1 MQDSS
6 SDSIAGRAAG
16 YDFATIEARWQQ
28 RWDASGA
35 FRAEDVPT
43 DGKPKYYVLEM
54 FPYPSGNIHMGH
66 VRNYTLGD
74 VVARYKRAC
83 GFNVLHP
90 MGWDAFGLPAENA
103 ARERKV
109 HPAEW
114 TWRNIAAMRAELQRM
129 GLSID
134 WSREFATCDPA
145 YYGQQQKLFLD
156 LFRLGLVDRR
166 LSWVNWDP
174 VDATVLANEQV
185 VDGRG
190 WRSGAPVEKRQL
202 AQWFFR
208 ITKFAPEL
216 LDALPGLDRWPD
228 RVRAMQSKW
237 IGRSEGAKVR
247 FALHHPVAEMDEV
260 EVYTTRPDTLF
271 GMSFLAVAPEH
282 PLAAAAA
289 AADPAAAA
297 FVAECRA
304 LGTSEAAIETA
315 EKRGYDTG
323 FRVRHPFDDRTVP
336 VWIANF
342 VLMEYGTGAIFGCP
356 CGDQRDLDFA
366 RKYGLSVVP
375 VVLPPGEDA
384 ASFRID
390 AKAYDGPGRMVNSDF
405 LDGLPNTEALTVVI
419 RRLAESGQGEGVTN
433 WRMRDWG
440 VSRQRYWGCP
450 IPVVH
455 CPTCGVVP
463 VPDADLPVVLPE
475 DVDFELPGNPLDRHD
490 TWRVVACPCCGGR
503 AERETDTLDTFVD
516 SSWYFARFCS
526 PNAAEPVAAAAAAH
540 WLPVDQY
547 VGGIDHAI
555 LHLLYARFFT
565 RAMHAA
571 EVVQLDEPFAGLFTQ
586 GMVTHES
593 YRAADGRW
601 LYPTEVERQ
610 PDGSVWER
618 ATGGTVTV
626 TAIDKMSKSRRN
638 TIDPQDIIGR
648 YGADTARWF
657 VLSDNPPERDME
669 WTETGIAGAHRFTQR
684 VFRLTQAITEVEPDV
699 SAPVTATPL
708 IRTVHRTIASVTAA
722 LNQFGFNV
730 AVARLYELLNAIA
743 EGQRALAQGN
753 TAGSAELRH
762 ALDVFARLV
771 APMMP
776 HMACEILARLHPEAE
791 QPDLTWP
798 VADPAMVAETMM
810 TIAVQVGGKLRG
822 TIEVPVD
829 SPEVEVVQ
837 AAREEANVAR
847 LLAGKAIVK
856 QVYVP
861 RRIVSFVVK
870 DQPA

>member
-1 MQDSS
+1 MQDQSAPS
-6 SDSIAGRAAG
+6 ADHAAG
-16 YDFATIEARWQQ
+16 YDFAAIEARWQRQ
-28 RWDASGA
+28 WDESKA
-35 FRAEDVPT
+35 FQVEDVPS

-114 TWRNIAAMRAELQRM
+114 TWSNIAAMRAELRRM

-145 YYGQQQKLFLD
+145 YYGQQQKLFLAFMRD
-156 LFRLGLVDRR
+156 GLVDRR

-174 VDATVLANEQV
+174 VDETVLANEQV

-208 ITKFAPEL
+208 ITRYAPAL
-216 LDALPGLDRWPD
+216 LDALPSLTRWPD

-237 IGRSEGAKVR
+237 IGRSEGARVR
-247 FALHHPVAEMDEV
+247 FALDQAVDGIETV

-289 AADPAAAA
+289 AADAAAGA

-304 LGTSEAAIETA
+304 LGTSEAAIEGA

-323 FRVRHPFDDRTVP
+323 FKVRHPFDDRVVP

-366 RKYGLSVVP
+366 RKYGLAVIP
-375 VVLPPGEDA
+375 VVLPPGEDG
-384 ASFRID
+384 STFQTG
-390 AKAYDGPGRMVNSDF
+390 AKAYDGPGQMIHSGF
-405 LDGLPNTEALTVVI
+405 LDGLTTEGAVTEVI
-419 RRLAESGQGEGVTN
+419 RRLTAAGQGSGVTN

-455 CPTCGVVP
+455 CPACGVVA
-463 VPDADLPVVLPE
+463 VPEAELPVVLPV
-475 DVDFELPGNPLDRHD
+475 DVSFDLPGNPLDRHD
-490 TWRVVACPCCGGR
+490 GWRIVACPKCGGR

-516 SSWYFARFCS
+516 SSWYFSRFCS
-526 PNAAEPVAAAAAAH
+526 PTAEEPVSRRAAAH

-565 RAMHAA
+565 RAMHAGQM
-571 EVVQLDEPFAGLFTQ
+571 VGVDEPFAGLFTQ

-593 YRAADGRW
+593 YRATDGRW
-601 LYPTEVERQ
+601 LYPAEIERH
-610 PDGSVWER
+610 PDGSVVER
-618 ATGGTVTV
+618 ATGREVVV
-626 TAIDKMSKSRRN
+626 TAIDKMSKSKRN
-638 TIDPQDIIGR
+638 TIDPADIIHR

-684 VFRLTQAITEVEPDV
+684 LYRLAAAIASNRCPEMTRP
-699 SAPVTATPL
+699 TAGPL
-708 IRTVHRTIASVTAA
+708 TRAVHRTIASVTTA
-722 LNQFGFNV
+722 LDGFNFNV
-730 AVARLYELLNAIA
+730 AVARLHELLNAIFDA
-743 EGQRALAQGN
+743 QRALSSSDE
-753 TAGSAELRH
+753 AGAAELRQ
-762 ALDVFARLV
+762 ALDVFLRLA

-776 HMACEILARLHPEAE
+776 HLSSEILVRLHPDAGTL
-791 QPDLTWP
+791 PDLTWP
-798 VADPAMVAETMM
+798 VADPAMLTESMM
-810 TIAVQVGGKLRG
+810 TIAIQVGGKLRG
-822 TIEVPVD
+822 TIQVPVGLD
-829 SPEVEVVQ
+829 GQTVLEQ
-837 AAREEANVAR
+837 AAAEENVAR
-847 LLAGKAIVK
+847 LLAGRRVVK
-856 QVYVP
+856 RIYVP
-861 RRIVSFVVK
+861 GRIVNF
-870 DQPA
+870 ALGNEA

>member
-1 MQDSS
+1 MQVQTTQTV
-6 SDSIAGRAAG
+6 AERATG
-16 YDFATIEARWQQ
+16 YDFAAIEARWQQ
-28 RWDASGA
+28 RWDESGA
-35 FRAEDVPT
+35 FRVADVPVH
-43 DGKPKYYVLEM
+43 GRPKYYVLEM

-83 GFNVLHP
+83 GYDVLHP

-114 TWRNIAAMRAELQRM
+114 TWRNIAAMRAEFKRM

-134 WSREFATCDPA
+134 WSREFATCDPS
-145 YYGQQQKLFLD
+145 YYGQQQKLFLRF
-156 LFRLGLVDRR
+156 LRSGLVDRR

-174 VDATVLANEQV
+174 VDETVLANEQV

-208 ITKFAPEL
+208 ITKFAPAL
-216 LDALPGLDRWPD
+216 LDALPSLDRWPD
-228 RVRAMQSKW
+228 RVRAMQAKW
-237 IGRSEGAKVR
+237 IGRSEGARVR
-247 FALHHPVAEMDEV
+247 FALDQPLGALAEV

-282 PLAAAAA
+282 PLAAAIA

-297 FVAECRA
+297 FIAECRA
-304 LGTSEAAIETA
+304 LGTSEAAIEGA

-323 FRVRHPFDDRTVP
+323 LRVRHPFADRTAP

-366 RKYGLSVVP
+366 RKYDLPVIP
-375 VVLPPGEDA
+375 VVLPPGDDA
-384 ASFRID
+384 GSFSIG
-390 AKAYDGPGRMVNSDF
+390 AKAYDGPGEMINSAF
-405 LDGLPNTEALTVVI
+405 LDGMPNTQALTEII
-419 RRLAESGQGEGVTN
+419 RRLAETGQGSGVTN

-455 CPTCGVVP
+455 CPSCGVVP
-463 VPDADLPVVLPE
+463 VPEADLPVTLPK
-475 DVDFELPGNPLDRHD
+475 DVSFDQPGNPLDRHD
-490 TWRVVACPCCGGR
+490 AWRVVPCPRCGGR

-526 PNAAEPVAAAAAAH
+526 PHAEDPVTPAAAAH

-565 RAMHAA
+565 RAMHGA
-571 EVVQLDEPFAGLFTQ
+571 ELVQVDEPFAGLFTQ

-593 YRAADGRW
+593 YRAEDGRW
-601 LYPTEVERQ
+601 LYPSEVERRS
-610 PDGSVWER
+610 DGSVVEA
-618 ATGGTVTV
+618 ATGGAVTV

-638 TIDPQDIIGR
+638 TIDPQEIIGR

-657 VLSDNPPERDME
+657 VLSDNPPDRDME

-684 VFRLTQAITEVEPDV
+684 VYRLSEAIIAQPHDAA
-699 SAPVTATPL
+699 APPASTPL
-708 IRTVHRTIASVTAA
+708 TRMVHRTIAAVTAA
-722 LNQFGFNV
+722 LDQFAFNV
-730 AVARLYELLNAIA
+730 AVARLYELLSAIVDA
-743 EGQRALAQGN
+743 QR
-753 TAGSAELRH
+753 SAADAAAVSEVRQ
-762 ALDVFARLV
+762 AFDVFARLA
-771 APMMP
+771 APMLP
-776 HMACEILARLHPEAE
+776 HLASDILSRLHPDAPGL
-791 QPDLTWP
+791 PDLTWP
-798 VADPAMVAETMM
+798 QADPVLLTESMM
-810 TIAVQVGGKLRG
+810 TIAVQIAGKLRG
-822 TIEVPVD
+822 TIAVPVD
-829 SPEVEVVQ
+829 TPDAVVLEQ
-837 AAREEANVAR
+837 AAAEENVAR
-847 LLAGKAIVK
+847 LLSGKTILK
-856 QVYVP
+856 RIYVP
-861 RRIVSFVVK
+861 GRIVNFVIGG
-870 DQPA
+870 AA

>member
-1 MQDSS
+1 MHDQPVQ
-6 SDSIAGRAAG
+6 AVAERATG
-16 YDFATIEARWQQ
+16 YDFAAIEARWQ
-28 RWDASGA
+28 RLWDETRA
-35 FRAEDVPT
+35 FQVEDVPT
-43 DGKPKYYVLEM
+43 SGKPKYYVLEM

-83 GFNVLHP
+83 GFDVLHP

-129 GLSID
+129 GLSLD
-134 WSREFATCDPA
+134 WSREFATCDPS
-145 YYGQQQKLFLD
+145 YYGQQQKLFLA
-156 LFRLGLVDRR
+156 FMRRGLVDRR

-174 VDATVLANEQV
+174 VDETVLANEQV

-208 ITKFAPEL
+208 ITQYAPDLLNALPEL
-216 LDALPGLDRWPD
+216 ERWPD

-237 IGRSEGAKVR
+237 IGRSEGARVR
-247 FALHHPVAEMDEV
+247 FALDQAVDELATV

-289 AADPAAAA
+289 ARDPAAAA

-304 LGTSEAAIETA
+304 LGTSEAAIEGA

-323 FRVRHPFDDRTVP
+323 FKVRHPFDGRVVP

-366 RKYGLSVVP
+366 RKYGLDVVP

-384 ASFRID
+384 ATFQIGT
-390 AKAYDGPGRMVNSDF
+390 KAYDGPGRMINSDF
-405 LDGLPNTEALTVVI
+405 LDGLSSSDAVADVI
-419 RRLAESGQGEGVTN
+419 RRLTQTEQGQGVTN

-455 CPTCGVVP
+455 CPACGVVP
-463 VPDADLPVVLPE
+463 VPEAELPVVLPM
-475 DVDFELPGNPLDRHD
+475 DVSFDLPGNPLDRHD
-490 TWRVVACPCCGGR
+490 AWRVVACPGCGGR

-516 SSWYFARFCS
+516 SSWYFSRFCS
-526 PNAAEPVAAAAAAH
+526 PVAEEPVAAAAAAH
-540 WLPVDQY
+540 WMPVDQY

-571 EVVQLDEPFAGLFTQ
+571 GMVNVDEPFAGLFTQ

-601 LYPTEVERQ
+601 LYPTEVERRT
-610 PDGSVWER
+610 DGVVIEA
-618 ATGGTVTV
+618 ATGNEVNV
-626 TAIDKMSKSRRN
+626 SAIDKMSKSKRN
-638 TIDPQDIIGR
+638 TIDPQEIIGR

-657 VLSDNPPERDME
+657 VLSDNPPERDMQ
-669 WTETGIAGAHRFTQR
+669 WTETGIAGSHRFIQR
-684 VFRLTQAITEVEPDV
+684 LYKLATAIADRPNAGAPAVGSLT
-699 SAPVTATPL
+699 
-708 IRTVHRTIASVTAA
+708 RTVHRTIVSVTAA
-722 LNQFGFNV
+722 LDGFAFNV
-730 AVARLYELLNAIA
+730 AVARLHELLNAIFDANRAVSATDDAGAA
-743 EGQRALAQGN
+743 EVRQ
-753 TAGSAELRH
+753 
-762 ALDVFARLV
+762 ALDVFARLT

-776 HMACEILARLHPEAE
+776 HLSAEILGQLHPSSKPL
-791 QPDLTWP
+791 PDLTWP
-798 VADPAMVAETMM
+798 VADPAMLKEAMM
-810 TIAVQVGGKLRG
+810 TIAIQVGGKLRG
-822 TIEVPVD
+822 TIEVPAGADRDTVLR
-829 SPEVEVVQ
+829 Q
-837 AAREEANVAR
+837 AEAEENVAR
-847 LLAGKAIVK
+847 LLAGHEILKRI
-856 QVYVP
+856 YVP
-861 RRIVSFVVK
+861 GRIVNFAV
-870 DQPA
+870 AERA